1 MRLVFLTSRNGAAE
15 PQAKIVIW
23 IARKFMEEHRQA
35 TDFLNQTDS
44 GDLRL
49 YAVLGEASP
58 QRRFVA
64 GAILALAPQVWKI
77 LFAKLELRSC
87 STARILCLAVA
98 QLHAANLSGD
108 SLWQIRKFDAS
119 NAIEGRE
126 GFPDV
131 LEN

>member
-1 MRLVFLTSRNGAAE
+1 MRLVFLTSRNGAAGL
-15 PQAKIVIW
+15 QAKIVIW
-23 IARKFMEEHRQA
+23 IAREFMEEHRQA
-35 TDFLNQTDS
+35 TDFLNQTGS

-49 YAVLGEASP
+49 NASP
-58 QRRFVA
+58 HRRFVA

-87 STARILCLAVA
+87 STAHILCLAVA